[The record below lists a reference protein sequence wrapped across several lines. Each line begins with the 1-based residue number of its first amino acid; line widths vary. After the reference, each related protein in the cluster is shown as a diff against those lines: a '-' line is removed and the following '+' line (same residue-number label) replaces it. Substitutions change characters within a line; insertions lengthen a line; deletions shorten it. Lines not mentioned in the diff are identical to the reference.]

1 MTTQELYTKLIAG
14 DITEQKFLY
23 EARRDSRLPFITK
36 FNNFK
41 DTIQILKNKGI
52 ISEKAA
58 KESAGKQEVEIIS
71 KTIDMV
77 NPYEYSRGMDY
88 ELDIVLDAAGNADLD
103 EDKIAKA
110 QKKVLKN
117 LTNNPGYYS
126 QKLIPQTEG
135 ESEYEVEVN
144 AKSIE
149 DLKKKQ
155 GKIIREHGEEYDR
168 VADVNAD
175 STMLEQ
181 EGDIV
186 KYDGEDYEVV
196 RRYGDRIY
204 IRRAEPSAIL
214 GKLDDFWV
222 KPEDIKEHGEE
233 YDRVADVNAD
243 SSPLEEEFSEFK
255 SYDDIIGG
263 IIVRFKA
270 LEKFVKE
277 NEPSAMDDLKKVIDA
292 FFDFDEYISYYSQNK
307 LEEHGQYA
315 DRVAD
320 VNADSSPISEDDIEE
335 LGQTRESIYEK
346 YAKKYGVDVNEL
358 KDRVEALKLEKEAIE
373 VGDEDTAIAVQK
385 KSPDA
390 DVRIVKK

>member
-1 MTTQELYTKLIAG
+1 MTTQELYTKLING

-41 DTIQILKNKGI
+41 DTVQILKNKGI

-58 KESAGKQEVEIIS
+58 KESTGKQEVEIIS

-88 ELDIVLDAAGNADLD
+88 ELGIVIDAAGNADLD
-103 EDKIAKA
+103 EEKIEKA

-149 DLKKKQ
+149 ALKKKQ

-175 STMLEQ
+175 S
-181 EGDIV
+181 
-186 KYDGEDYEVV
+186 
-196 RRYGDRIY
+196 
-204 IRRAEPSAIL
+204 
-214 GKLDDFWV
+214 
-222 KPEDIKEHGEE
+222 
-233 YDRVADVNAD
+233 
-243 SSPLEEEFSEFK
+243 SPLEEKFSEFK
-255 SYDDIIGG
+255 TYDDVIGG
-263 IIVRFKA
+263 IIVRLGA
-270 LEKFVKE
+270 LEDFIAAAYPEKMGEVRKIK
-277 NEPSAMDDLKKVIDA
+277 AMIDSL
-292 FFDFDEYISYYSQNK
+292 DEYVAFGTDK
-307 LEEHGQYA
+307 GVKEHGQYA

-335 LGQTRESIYEK
+335 LGQTRDSIYEK

-373 VGDEDTAIAVQK
+373 VEDEDTAIAVQK